1 MAEYYF
7 GIAQIQQLLYAKY
20 MNKLQKQLLRLL
32 PLFFFLAFFHPD
44 LSANCTFEPTTD
56 KRSQDKITEIV
67 TKVATYRALSLG
79 IHKKHLE
86 KLGKEVDEKVNF
98 LQFWAFI
105 FNDPKL
111 AHYMKKIQDSS
122 MRYDRF
128 IAGGHSAVYE
138 AYNKDPECLLEQ
150 LEGFSLYLKL
160 DKKQTEV
167 VKSHFKA
174 GLEPVNKD
182 NKESLKPFFDYLI
195 AEKNK

>member
-1 MAEYYF
+1 MVEYYF

-20 MNKLQKQLLRLL
+20 MNKLQKQVLLL
-32 PLFFFLAFFHPD
+32 PLLFFFIAFFHPD
-44 LSANCTFEPTTD
+44 LAANCAFEPTAD
-56 KRSQDKITEIV
+56 KKSQEKITEIV

-79 IHKKHLE
+79 IHKGHLE

-122 MRYDRF
+122 MRYGRF
-128 IAGGHSAVYE
+128 IAGGHNAVYD
-138 AYNKDPECLLEQ
+138 AYNKDPKCYLEK
-150 LEGFSLYLKL
+150 LEGFSHYLKL
-160 DKKQTEV
+160 DKAQSEIL
-167 VKSHFKA
+167 KSHFKA
-174 GLEPVNKD
+174 GLEHANKD